1 MRSSKSE
8 SNAITSFCR
17 FTGAFVVDDDYL
29 DNSRGECQIGNMSD
43 NGIQINEFP
52 DLKNPLLIAGFDGW
66 GNALKIS
73 SGMAAY
79 LIRTFKAQRFAEL
92 KSDVFFRYDETRPVV
107 NIKEGVF
114 KSLSSP
120 GGAFYAVRTESDA
133 RDLVILKADEPNL
146 RWFGFV
152 EELFDLCHRLNIESI
167 ITMGSMYDHVLHT
180 DRIISAIASNADLNL
195 TLSQKGVNLISYH
208 GPSAIHSTI
217 QAEGIKRDFTC
228 MSLWCHCPY
237 YLQGTT
243 HFGILAHLGKLLA
256 TLGGFVLNTEDL
268 EASWEK
274 LNLQIEQLIENNAE
288 LQAVV
293 NELRKAK
300 VRGSAAEMKGAINT
314 DEKIINI
321 QDFLQPK

>member
-1 MRSSKSE
+1 MSE
-8 SNAITSFCR
+8 S
-17 FTGAFVVDDDYL
+17 
-29 DNSRGECQIGNMSD
+29 
-43 NGIQINEFP
+43 GIQIDEFP

-79 LIRTFKAQRFAEL
+79 LIRTFKAQRFAEINP
-92 KSDVFFRYDETRPVV
+92 DVFFRYDEMRPVV
-107 NIKEGVF
+107 HIEEGVF

-120 GGAFYAVRTESDA
+120 GGTFYFAQTAPDG
-133 RDLVILKADEPNL
+133 RDLVILKTDEPNL
-146 RWFGFV
+146 RWLGFV
-152 EELFDLCHRLNIESI
+152 EELFELCERLNIESI
-167 ITMGSMYDHVLHT
+167 ITLGSMYDHVLHT
-180 DRIISAIASNADLNL
+180 DTIISAVTSNAAMSSKLRE
-195 TLSQKGVNLISYH
+195 KGVNSISYQ

-217 QAEGIKRDFTC
+217 HAEGLKRALAC

-256 TLGGFVLNTEDL
+256 YLGGFELDTENL
-268 EASWEK
+268 ETSWEK
-274 LNLQIEQLIENNAE
+274 LNIQIEKLIENNAE

-293 NELRKAK
+293 KELRKEK
-300 VRGSAAEMKGAINT
+300 VRGSAAQMKGAIKS

-321 QDFLQPK
+321 QDFLEPK